1 MRGLKQGL
9 RQLEHRGVGRTLMSA
24 WIETG
29 NITLDLP
36 MELDR
41 RTLMS
46 AWIET
51 TRLAP
56 TPTNNRSRTLMS
68 AWIETASILSRR
80 PSSSVAL
87 S

>member
-1 MRGLKQGL
+1 
-9 RQLEHRGVGRTLMSA
+9 MSA

-51 TRLAP
+51 
-56 TPTNNRSRTLMS
+56 SF
-68 AWIETASILSRR
+68 
-80 PSSSVAL
+80 
-87 S
+87 

>member
-1 MRGLKQGL
+1 
-9 RQLEHRGVGRTLMSA
+9 MSA

-51 TRLAP
+51 SFCSSSQGHLI
-56 TPTNNRSRTLMS
+56 SRTLMS
-68 AWIETASILSRR
+68 AWIETT
-80 PSSSVAL
+80 
-87 S
+87 